1 MGLQGVSGWWITKCG
16 NSRLQS
22 LLVAG
27 LQNMAKWIAKC
38 VRDYKVWRGWFKSA
52 SGITKCGET
61 TKWVYS
67 NVLTEG
73 WVHVAFFM
81 MQTILFKNVDVSE
94 YMDPALLMMW
104 FMPVARTDKVRR
116 APEFDRLLV
125 KSSFFV
131 VSHLQLTV
139 KYLFYT
145 SNAIYIFRMHCHW
158 Y

>member
-104 FMPVARTDKVRR
+104 FMPVTRTDKVRR
-116 APEFDRLLV
+116 TPGIWPTPSKIVLLRSI
-125 KSSFFV
+125 SSAIDCQIFV
-131 VSHLQLTV
+131 L
-139 KYLFYT
+139 YF
-145 SNAIYIFRMHCHW
+145 
-158 Y
+158 